1 MNLDHFTHLSG
12 DLQFYHGG
20 QMCFGTGGRRK
31 GEMVEM
37 VGRRKE
43 NEYYFN
49 PILRVAQLLDHK
61 LWLFCFFTV

>member
-1 MNLDHFTHLSG
+1 
-12 DLQFYHGG
+12 
-20 QMCFGTGGRRK
+20 MCFGTGGRRK